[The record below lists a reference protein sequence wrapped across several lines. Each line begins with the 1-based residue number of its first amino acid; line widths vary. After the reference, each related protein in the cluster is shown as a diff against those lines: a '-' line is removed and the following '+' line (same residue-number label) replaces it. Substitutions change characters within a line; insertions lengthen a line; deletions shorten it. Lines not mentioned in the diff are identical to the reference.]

1 MTLTG
6 PFKILTVL
14 MKNSNP
20 EEPKKLIVATFE
32 SGNNKIPILLTI

>member
-1 MTLTG
+1 MILAG

-20 EEPKKLIVATFE
+20 AEPNKLVGATFE
-32 SGNNKIPILLTI
+32 SGKKQILLLLTI